1 MVFFLF
7 FFGNILECSPLALSR
22 TEKQLQT
29 YHRQLYIYICM
40 LSDILSGGER
50 EKLFA
55 ALQRIKVKRK
65 LLSAQK
71 KLK

>member
-40 LSDILSGGER
+40 LSDILSGGE
-50 EKLFA
+50 LFA
-55 ALQRIKVKRK
+55 ALQRIKVKKENYCPPRK
-65 LLSAQK
+65 S
-71 KLK
+71 